1 MGGWRQWDQVEEL
14 LCDTQVS
21 IDTSYALGAIAP
33 LDDGYYR
40 PEDLPLMEEDQFMR
54 MVRNFGAD
62 RVMFGTDSPWDD
74 QAKALDRLR
83 RLPLEPWELEAI
95 LGGNAQRLLGL

>member
-1 MGGWRQWDQVEEL
+1 
-14 LCDTQVS
+14 
-21 IDTSYALGAIAP
+21 
-33 LDDGYYR
+33 
-40 PEDLPLMEEDQFMR
+40 
-54 MVRNFGAD
+54 
-62 RVMFGTDSPWDD
+62 MFGTDSPWDD